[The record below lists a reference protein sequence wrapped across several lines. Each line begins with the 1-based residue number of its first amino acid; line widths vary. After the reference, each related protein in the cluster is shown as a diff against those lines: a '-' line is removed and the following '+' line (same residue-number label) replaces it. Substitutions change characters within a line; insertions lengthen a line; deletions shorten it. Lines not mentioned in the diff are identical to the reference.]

1 MAMPHRLMT
10 LAKEPL
16 IHILLIGALLFA
28 LYSALN
34 PQAMEDNKRILID
47 QGQINSLQQQ
57 FARAWNRQPT
67 EEELQGL
74 IENFVIEEIYYR
86 EALAL
91 GIDKNDPV
99 IRRRLR
105 QKMEIY
111 TDNLAN
117 ALAPS
122 DEQLTQYLEEH
133 PDKFRTDDRY
143 SFEHIY
149 LNTDQPTAELRKRVA
164 EAERAIGSG
173 QPITGDPSLLP
184 SVFDDVSG
192 RMLDKTFGQGFALQ
206 LEGLD
211 KHAWQGPI
219 RSSMG
224 IHFVRLTEHAPGG
237 LPELASVRDKVE
249 REWRFDRAQAL
260 DQSFRERLL
269 ANYDVTVVTKDD
281 Q

>member
-1 MAMPHRLMT
+1 MAMPHRLTT

-16 IHILLIGALLFA
+16 IQILLIGALLFA

-34 PQAMEDNKRILID
+34 PQAMQDDKRILVD
-47 QGQINSLQQQ
+47 QGQINSLEQQ
-57 FARAWNRQPT
+57 FARAWQRKPT

-122 DEQLTQYLEEH
+122 DEQLTEYLEQH
-133 PDKFRTDDRY
+133 PDKFRTDDHY
-143 SFEHIY
+143 SFRQVY
-149 LNTDQPTAELRKRVA
+149 LSIDQPQPELRKRVA
-164 EAERAIGSG
+164 EAERALAEGESVS
-173 QPITGDPSLLP
+173 GDPSLLP
-184 SVFDDVSG
+184 TEFENVSG

-206 LEGLD
+206 LEGLG
-211 KHAWQGPI
+211 KKAWQGPI

-224 IHFVRLTEHAPGG
+224 IHFIRLEEHTPGG
-237 LPELASVRDKVE
+237 LPELASIRGKVE

-260 DQSFRERLL
+260 DASFREGLL
-269 ANYDVTVVTKDD
+269 ANYDITVVTDKN